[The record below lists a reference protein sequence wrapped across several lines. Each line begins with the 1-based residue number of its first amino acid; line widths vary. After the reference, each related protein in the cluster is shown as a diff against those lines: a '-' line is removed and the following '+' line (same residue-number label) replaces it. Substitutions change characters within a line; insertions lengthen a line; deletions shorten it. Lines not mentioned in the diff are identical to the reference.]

1 MDFTTHKTKLEALG
15 YVVEPN
21 IITTTRGDVMAAID
35 PYGEV
40 SCKYEDIK
48 VILNT
53 TVEEPKIKEET
64 KEEVELVRAR
74 NEKGHLMADDP
85 TTPDVNEA
93 WVKKPKKKA
102 LKKNK

>member
-64 KEEVELVRAR
+64 KEEIELVRAR
-74 NEKGHLMADDP
+74 NEKGQLVADDP

-93 WVKKPKKKA
+93 WVAKPKKKTS
-102 LKKNK
+102 KKK